1 MKPKIRLMMLR
12 DYAAVHQL
20 WRATPGIGLHAVE
33 DGRAGIASF
42 LRRNPRMSFVA
53 FDGAQLVGAIL
64 AGHDGRRGAL
74 HHLAVAQTHRKRG
87 LGAALVARCLAA
99 LARQKIQKCN
109 IFVYRDNTSGQAFWR
124 HTGWSA
130 RDDLTL
136 LQKPTTGRARPCR
149 GC

>member
-1 MKPKIRLMMLR
+1 MKPNIRTMTPR
-12 DYAAVHQL
+12 DFAAVLKL
-20 WRATPGIGLHAVE
+20 WRATPGMGLHAG
-33 DGRAGIASF
+33 DDSRAGIARF

-53 FDGAQLVGAIL
+53 LDGAQLVGAIL
-64 AGHDGRRGAL
+64 CGHDGRRGAL

-87 LGAALVARCLAA
+87 IGEALVARCMAV

-124 HTGWSA
+124 HTGWKS

-136 LQKPTTGRARPCR
+136 LQKPTAGPARQCRAC
-149 GC
+149 

>member
-64 AGHDGRRGAL
+64 AGHDGRR
-74 HHLAVAQTHRKRG
+74 
-87 LGAALVARCLAA
+87 ARLDSWKVQ
-99 LARQKIQKCN
+99 R
-109 IFVYRDNTSGQAFWR
+109 
-124 HTGWSA
+124 
-130 RDDLTL
+130 
-136 LQKPTTGRARPCR
+136 
-149 GC
+149 